1 MTETVLWTDTVKV
14 YREEANFDRACNQ
27 AFGLAFNQIGL
38 DEDGGAELAGW
49 DRASCRVAV
58 SFSGYGASIGM
69 DGPTYVYE
77 FDATAIKFTGEGE

>member
-1 MTETVLWTDTVKV
+1 MTETILWQGIFRVC
-14 YREEANFDRACNQ
+14 REQANFDRACNQ
-27 AFGLAFNQIGL
+27 AFELAFNQIGL

-77 FDATAIKFTGEGE
+77 FKAMAVKFTGEGE